1 MSISKCL
8 ASLRLFIHLCAI
20 TSDCFIGSTVTLMQ
34 WNSGYECMC
43 YLIGKVIGEQRPRWQ
58 CSTGRVDDGRGEC
71 TIAPLGWWENWTICL
86 TLPPNTCGEKKNP
99 VKDVC
104 VVLYVPSCIMF
115 IQLFY
120 FIRIT
125 QDRNAYGINSSPKN
139 DTSKCHNLLKQCSM
153 PLFDHEFSS

>member
-1 MSISKCL
+1 MYNCSSRVMRKL
-8 ASLRLFIHLCAI
+8 NHLFDIATEHL
-20 TSDCFIGSTVTLMQ
+20 
-34 WNSGYECMC
+34 W
-43 YLIGKVIGEQRPRWQ
+43 GK
-58 CSTGRVDDGRGEC
+58 
-71 TIAPLGWWENWTICL
+71 
-86 TLPPNTCGEKKNP
+86 KKNP

-153 PLFDHEFSS
+153 PLFDHEFNS